1 MILGAQHNDKT
12 MKSARHE
19 QARIRTVRITGGDYP
34 VASIV
39 RLRVEQALYGRGERI
54 WPPARRLRWRSRK
67 KCDLFL
73 LAVGAPPLQVLS
85 TVYWI
90 FTLWSGREDLNLRHP
105 APKAGALPGCATPR
119 RLVTYAFLVR
129 QHHDLRIHL
138 YKNVSI
144 GVQATPS
151 LIHVSAPRGSE
162 LSSSQWSKNVRHG
175 SECLGSMTDTVLFFS
190 RQLSQCTAKFRH
202 EEHGIITESLRT
214 NKLFGNSANESSRSH
229 ARVPPLASP
238 RRRPL

>member
-1 MILGAQHNDKT
+1 MNSRRRHEVRYGNEDRITEGFIREHSHDTT
-12 MKSARHE
+12 MKRAAR
-19 QARIRTVRITGGDYP
+19 ASSIRTVRITGGDYP

-129 QHHDLRIHL
+129 QHRNSTNPFI
-138 YKNVSI
+138 
-144 GVQATPS
+144 Q
-151 LIHVSAPRGSE
+151 
-162 LSSSQWSKNVRHG
+162 
-175 SECLGSMTDTVLFFS
+175 ECFD
-190 RQLSQCTAKFRH
+190 RCP
-202 EEHGIITESLRT
+202 
-214 NKLFGNSANESSRSH
+214 GNA
-229 ARVPPLASP
+229 
-238 RRRPL
+238 